1 MLAQLAQRDIENFTV
16 FLDRLKHR
24 SCAQQI
30 GVLSGTGQQ
39 LRTADVK
46 FNFEPTRPLGAPETA
61 TYAYYAPVRLG
72 YRQIPFDRWVATP
85 LYLLRLLDDG
95 KIPKPVE
102 VELTRGSSDD
112 PDDFTGTEAAK
123 EEIRIESATSAAG
136 ADVTKNMV
144 LELNTM
150 KGAGGYWLDTGLL
163 TIG

>member
-1 MLAQLAQRDIENFTV
+1 M
-16 FLDRLKHR
+16 
-24 SCAQQI
+24 
-30 GVLSGTGQQ
+30 
-39 LRTADVK
+39 
-46 FNFEPTRPLGAPETA
+46 
-61 TYAYYAPVRLG
+61 RLG

-102 VELTRGSSDD
+102 VELARGSSDETE
-112 PDDFTGTEAAK
+112 DFASTEAAR
-123 EEIRIESATSAAG
+123 EEIWIESATSAAG